1 MMSELTIFI
10 IAFVAGA
17 FFGVMIAALCAAQR
31 DDRRELSDTAPERD
45 RSCSE
50 ILDEMKAD
58 DYYLYCRK
66 GISKFSENDWDWLID
81 NVKEREKDGRSD

>member
-1 MMSELTIFI
+1 MNNLTCFFI
-10 IAFVAGA
+10 GIMIGA
-17 FFGVMIAALCAAQR
+17 LFGVMIAALCAAQR

-66 GISKFSENDWDWLID
+66 GISKFSENDWNWLIA
-81 NVKEREKDGRSD
+81 NAKEKEKDGRID